1 MEPIAK
7 PVNPNDAK
15 TATATKKKKVRKKKP
30 TAKKSNAANTAAINS
45 AAREQ
50 YQKLLQKRNDSLH
63 DAAWLSNEHSLPGSA
78 SAAGAVAGAG
88 AGDMSVTANA
98 TNGTRHAYT
107 SASNIVSPPFLEQDV
122 EIVNRALVNNGLT
135 MQDVTAEAFATLLE
149 QARRHAMLLI
159 TDAAD
164 YALHS
169 HGNET
174 ITSADL
180 LLAKE
185 MQGDDCLGQ
194 CNGEN
199 MEQLARI
206 AKETNRRVL
215 PPIPDHCYNG
225 IVLPDLEYTLLGR
238 TYDVVCRRDEEDI
251 AKEKRMNNVNGMEG
265 DLQGRSMGGGARRD
279 EKGVHVPSYG
289 AKRGAKQVQIAFKS
303 QPPAKNSSNAG
314 GSAGYA
320 HADGNK
326 LPDASNMDLS

>member
-7 PVNPNDAK
+7 PVNPNDVK
-15 TATATKKKKVRKKKP
+15 TSTKKKKVRKKKP
-30 TAKKSNAANTAAINS
+30 QNKKSTANTAAINS

-50 YQKLLQKRNDSLH
+50 YQKLLQNRNDILH
-63 DAAWLSNEHSLPGSA
+63 DAAWLSTDHSLPASALA
-78 SAAGAVAGAG
+78 SAAGAGVGVGAG
-88 AGDMSVTANA
+88 AGDLGGTTNA
-98 TNGTRHAYT
+98 TNGGTRYPYT
-107 SASNIVSPPFLEQDV
+107 SAPNIVSPPFLEQDV

-164 YALHS
+164 YAVHS

-238 TYDVVCRRDEEDI
+238 TYDVVCRRDEQDI
-251 AKEKRMNNVNGMEG
+251 AKEKSMNDANGMGG

-279 EKGVHVPSYG
+279 EKVPSYG
-289 AKRGAKQVQIAFKS
+289 AKRGAKQVQISFQS
-303 QPPAKNSSNAG
+303 EPPKHSSNAG

-320 HADGNK
+320 HVDGKK

>member
-1 MEPIAK
+1 MMEPIAK
-7 PVNPNDAK
+7 AVNPNDAK
-15 TATATKKKKVRKKKP
+15 TATATATKKKKVRKKKP
-30 TAKKSNAANTAAINS
+30 TAKKSNSANTAAINS

-50 YQKLLQKRNDSLH
+50 YQKLLQKRNDTLH
-63 DAAWLSNEHSLPGSA
+63 DAAWLSTEHSLPGSA
-78 SAAGAVAGAG
+78 SAAAAVGDGDGAG
-88 AGDMSVTANA
+88 AAAGDISATGNA
-98 TNGTRHAYT
+98 TNGTRHSCT
-107 SASNIVSPPFLEQDV
+107 SATNRVVSPPFLEQDV

-238 TYDVVCRRDEEDI
+238 NYDVVCRRDEEDI
-251 AKEKRMNNVNGMEG
+251 AKEKRRNNVNGMEG

-303 QPPAKNSSNAG
+303 QTPANVDGSN
-314 GSAGYA
+314 
-320 HADGNK
+320 

>member
-15 TATATKKKKVRKKKP
+15 TATVTKKKKVRKKKP
-30 TAKKSNAANTAAINS
+30 TAKKSTAANTAAINS
-45 AAREQ
+45 AAREE

-63 DAAWLSNEHSLPGSA
+63 DAAWLSTEHSLPGSA
-78 SAAGAVAGAG
+78 SAAGAGAG
-88 AGDMSVTANA
+88 AGDTAVT
-98 TNGTRHAYT
+98 TRHANS

-135 MQDVTAEAFATLLE
+135 IQDVTAEAFATLLE

-164 YALHS
+164 YAVHS

-238 TYDVVCRRDEEDI
+238 TYDVVCRRDEQDI
-251 AKEKRMNNVNGMEG
+251 AKEKRMNNVNGIEG

-303 QPPAKNSSNAG
+303 QPAKNSSNAG